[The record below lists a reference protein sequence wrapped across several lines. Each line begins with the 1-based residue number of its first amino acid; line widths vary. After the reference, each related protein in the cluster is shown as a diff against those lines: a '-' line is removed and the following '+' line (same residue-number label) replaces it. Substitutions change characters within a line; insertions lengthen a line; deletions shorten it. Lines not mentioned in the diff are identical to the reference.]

1 MEVRSDSPLGRQLIR
16 SSRSRKWPTSHSRIW
31 VLMQSSSR
39 PAIMGVSWWTC
50 SYRTPNRPCHT
61 RPTVATRAR
70 TQRYR
75 PHPSDE
81 MAHRRQRV
89 WAAQPTTSANRN
101 PSRRVS
107 VSAPKKASS
116 CNIIHRRVVTKRA
129 WLVQLEA
136 TRRAAA
142 SRTCTFSSRPSRK
155 TSLRSSAT

>member
-1 MEVRSDSPLGRQLIR
+1 MEARSDSLLDRQFIR
-16 SSRSRKWPTSHSRIW
+16 SNKSRKLPTSHSKIW
-31 VLMQSSSR
+31 VPMQSSSL

-50 SYRTPNRPCHT
+50 SYRTPSRPCHT
-61 RPTVATRAR
+61 RLIEATRAR

-81 MAHRRQRV
+81 MAHRRQQV
-89 WAAQPTTSANRN
+89 WAARPTTSANRN

-116 CNIIHRRVVTKRA
+116 CTITHRRAVTKRA
-129 WLVQLEA
+129 WPVRLEA
-136 TRRAAA
+136 TRRAAV
-142 SRTCTFSSRPSRK
+142 SRTCTFSSRPLRE